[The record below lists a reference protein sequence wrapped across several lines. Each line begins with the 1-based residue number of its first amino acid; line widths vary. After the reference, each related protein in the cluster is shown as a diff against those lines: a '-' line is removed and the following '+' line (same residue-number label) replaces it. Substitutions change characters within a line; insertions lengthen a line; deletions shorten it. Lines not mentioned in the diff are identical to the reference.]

1 MHIEF
6 DFVCISETYTQALL
20 IQGCFVLFIGMGLLE
35 KIVLKWVILTLGL
48 LLFLLPFVSS
58 YFPSESN
65 ARLHPPFY
73 HFICSSNSTVMVQ
86 KENKLI
92 FRGIYTFFMSFDF
105 HIEDLILYKGMLH
118 FPICFSSHSD
128 ENEKFSIYDD
138 YLQSISILHR
148 IL

>member
-1 MHIEF
+1 M
-6 DFVCISETYTQALL
+6 
-20 IQGCFVLFIGMGLLE
+20 
-35 KIVLKWVILTLGL
+35 LKWVILTLGL

-105 HIEDLILYKGMLH
+105 HFEDLILYKEMLYI
-118 FPICFSSHSD
+118 PICYSSHSD
-128 ENEKFSIYDD
+128 KNKNSVLMMILYNPFQFCIALQIDINRSSIK
-138 YLQSISILHR
+138 IKR
-148 IL
+148 

>member
-1 MHIEF
+1 M
-6 DFVCISETYTQALL
+6 
-20 IQGCFVLFIGMGLLE
+20 
-35 KIVLKWVILTLGL
+35 KWVILTLGL

-105 HIEDLILYKGMLH
+105 HFEDLILYKGMLYI
-118 FPICFSSHSD
+118 PICYSSHSD
-128 ENEKFSIYDD
+128 KNKNSVLMMILYNSFVSNTGRHKSIWNQDQKIT
-138 YLQSISILHR
+138 LPNNGILSSQ
-148 IL
+148 I

>member
-1 MHIEF
+1 
-6 DFVCISETYTQALL
+6 
-20 IQGCFVLFIGMGLLE
+20 MGLLE

-105 HIEDLILYKGMLH
+105 HIEYLILYKGMLH

-128 ENEKFSIYDD
+128 EMKNSVFMMIVYFVSNKDRHKYILNQD
-138 YLQSISILHR
+138 QKISSPHNGILSSQ
-148 IL
+148 I